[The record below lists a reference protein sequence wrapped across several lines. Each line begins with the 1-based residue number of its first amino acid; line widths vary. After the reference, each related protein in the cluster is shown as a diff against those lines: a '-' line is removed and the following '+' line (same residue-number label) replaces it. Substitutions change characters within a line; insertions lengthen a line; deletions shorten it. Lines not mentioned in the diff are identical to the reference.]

1 MMHAFFW
8 REVTDGAAM
17 WFPKMFTTN
26 YYLSL
31 THSII
36 QKKDVNEKHG
46 SCSSHQIEANSGEL
60 FIARC
65 CHFAIVHA
73 RVRRTCLASNGCPVT
88 AHAWKDNAT
97 HY

>member
-1 MMHAFFW
+1 MVLPCGFQKCS
-8 REVTDGAAM
+8 
-17 WFPKMFTTN
+17 PPTTT
-26 YYLSL
+26 YLLHTQSYK
-31 THSII
+31 
-36 QKKDVNEKHG
+36 KKDVNEKHE